1 MKAKPW
7 ILLVCI
13 FCSAAALMAAPQTR
27 KRQTPSDED
36 KMKSAKE
43 VYTGTL
49 VAIGGRFG
57 GRSTPFTLILND
69 YTDPADEQRYI
80 SILKSGGQDDLL
92 DAIRKKDLGSFQIGA
107 QIGRDINYATETETE
122 DGRKITLLFERWIE
136 FFELRFGTRSR
147 DYPFTYVELFIDDAK
162 RKGEGAM
169 IPAARV
175 RYKGEKTI
183 EVENFGAWPVRLMGV
198 VRRKK

>member
-1 MKAKPW
+1 MKAKLS
-7 ILLVCI
+7 ILLICLC
-13 FCSAAALMAAPQTR
+13 CSAAALLAAPQSK
-27 KRQTPSDED
+27 KRQTPADED
-36 KMKSAKE
+36 KIRSGKE

-57 GRSTPFTLILND
+57 GRSTTFTMILNG

-80 SILKSGGQDDLL
+80 SILKSGGQDELL
-92 DAIRKKDLGSFQIGA
+92 DAIRKKDIGSFQIGA
-107 QIGRDINYATETETE
+107 QLGRDINFATATETE

-162 RKGEGAM
+162 GKGEGAM
-169 IPAARV
+169 IPAARI
-175 RYKGEKTI
+175 RHKGEKTI